1 MDQPTTQI
9 QGNLRA
15 LSNKQADLKPILK
28 YCLYSRKSMEQS
40 ERQALSIDS
49 QIKEMLKV
57 AERDNL
63 EVTEIRRESH
73 SAKASGARPIF
84 KQLLV
89 DIEKGLFN
97 GILTWAPDR
106 LSRNAG
112 DLGELVDLM
121 DHQKLV
127 EIRTF
132 SQIFTNSP
140 NEKFLLMILGSQAKL
155 ENDNRGVNVK
165 RGLRAR
171 VEMGLWPGQAPTGY
185 LTNKNVDKKGQVLV
199 DPDRAPVLRKMFE
212 KVAYENVSG
221 RKLYAWL
228 KFDIDFKTKYGK
240 HLTLSNVY
248 RILNSP
254 FYYGRFQY
262 PKESGNWYQGKH
274 EPLISQ
280 ELYEL
285 VQQAITRGQHIKSEA
300 KEFMFVKLIKCG
312 ACGSGITADE
322 KFKKLLDGS
331 VSRYVYYGCTKGKD
345 IHCRTGYIRE
355 DELLKQMLEL
365 IDRVD
370 LNQLGI
376 KEKIEN
382 EIDRYYK
389 FKTSVLG
396 ESDTKKNKRKDLD
409 IKNYAK
415 YILREG
421 SVYEKRDLLANL
433 RSKLVLKDKKLGIET
448 A

>member
-1 MDQPTTQI
+1 
-9 QGNLRA
+9 
-15 LSNKQADLKPILK
+15 
-28 YCLYSRKSMEQS
+28 
-40 ERQALSIDS
+40 
-49 QIKEMLKV
+49 
-57 AERDNL
+57 
-63 EVTEIRRESH
+63 
-73 SAKASGARPIF
+73 
-84 KQLLV
+84 
-89 DIEKGLFN
+89 
-97 GILTWAPDR
+97 
-106 LSRNAG
+106 
-112 DLGELVDLM
+112 
-121 DHQKLV
+121 
-127 EIRTF
+127 
-132 SQIFTNSP
+132 
-140 NEKFLLMILGSQAKL
+140 
-155 ENDNRGVNVK
+155 
-165 RGLRAR
+165 
-171 VEMGLWPGQAPTGY
+171 MGLWPGQAPTGY
-185 LTNKNVDKKGQVLV
+185 LTNKNVDKKGHVLV

-331 VSRYVYYGCTKGKD
+331 VSRYVYYGCTKSKD
-345 IHCRTGYIRE
+345 IHCKTGYIRE

-396 ESDTKKNKRKDLD
+396 ESDTKKNKQKDLD

-415 YILREG
+415 YILKEG
-421 SVYEKRDLLANL
+421 SVYEKRDLLSNL
-433 RSKLVLKDKKLGIET
+433 RSKLILKDKKLMLE
-448 A
+448 